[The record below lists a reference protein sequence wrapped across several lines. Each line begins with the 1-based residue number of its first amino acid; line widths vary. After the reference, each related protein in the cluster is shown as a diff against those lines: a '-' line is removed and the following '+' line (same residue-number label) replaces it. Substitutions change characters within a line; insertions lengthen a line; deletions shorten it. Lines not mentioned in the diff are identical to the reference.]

1 MHIIPNVIDNTRLLA
16 PSKKEFV
23 SSIRQEFRK
32 GTDLLIEVVPEISKQ
47 LIITKMNIF
56 LEIFKKLEKGKENI
70 KIDVKK
76 FPQNIVGDFI
86 IININHLS
94 LSS

>member
-23 SSIRQEFRK
+23 SAIRQEFRN

-47 LIITKMNIF
+47 LYNV
-56 LEIFKKLEKGKENI
+56 N
-70 KIDVKK
+70 
-76 FPQNIVGDFI
+76 FI
-86 IININHLS
+86 IGGDGPKKIIRYYEW
-94 LSS
+94 SSALKDRVKLIGF